1 MPRPCCRTQK
11 RAWFGS
17 GEIHLPST
25 PTRQPASMSAACR
38 SMSSMRRS
46 CPRLVSGPDG
56 DARLDHLPRLA
67 RRGRA
72 LKGQGAP
79 TVTPRGWS
87 PSRPRWRPLAVS
99 RRLPPAPSSTPPG
112 SPAAGSPPSPSTRRS
127 RATGTGRATEQRPRR
142 LARRPNRQPLAARLR
157 AAGHAPIDPARRAPN
172 PADRPR
178 PQHRP
183 LSLGASPHRHPTVT
197 GSL

>member
-1 MPRPCCRTQK
+1 MLPNAK

-25 PTRQPASMSAACR
+25 PTRLPASMSAACR

-46 CPRLVSGPDG
+46 CPRLVSGPDR
-56 DARLDHLPRLA
+56 DSRLDHPPRFA

-87 PSRPRWRPLAVS
+87 PSRPRRRPLAVP

-112 SPAAGSPPSPSTRRS
+112 SAAPGRHPHPRPGDH
-127 RATGTGRATEQRPRR
+127 APLGPGRATEQRPRR

-183 LSLGASPHRHPTVT
+183 LNLGASPYRHPTVT
-197 GSL
+197 RSL